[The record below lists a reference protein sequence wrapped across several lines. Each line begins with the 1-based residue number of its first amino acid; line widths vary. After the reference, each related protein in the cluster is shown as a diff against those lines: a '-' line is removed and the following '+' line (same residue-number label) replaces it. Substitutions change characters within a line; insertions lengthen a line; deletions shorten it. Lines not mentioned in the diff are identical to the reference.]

1 MGEVTKRLAEGA
13 IREGARIETGRAVTQ
28 ILSEKNIINIINTCI
43 RFIIWFFIHEK
54 GESKV
59 IGVVTQDGRKIIAKN
74 VIVNADPF
82 RMRDICYYLFHY
94 KTKNVD
100 KIKIL

>member
-1 MGEVTKRLAEGA
+1 MKLVELSLKFYLRKISLIIILAYD
-13 IREGARIETGRAVTQ
+13 
-28 ILSEKNIINIINTCI
+28 LS
-43 RFIIWFFIHEK
+43 FDFFIHEK